1 MTLKAEIMDFR
12 AEMINTKTETQNVR
26 IASKD
31 YFLQI
36 VMMDRSVTK
45 KGMDPWHAIEQV
57 YQLEMLVRFS
67 FIRKALGRLL
77 ELETYKTP
85 GMHQII
91 LKIQEKEKALLY
103 LPLP

>member
-26 IASKD
+26 IASKH

-57 YQLEMLVRFS
+57 YQLEMLVRYS
-67 FIRKALGRLL
+67 LIREALERLL
-77 ELETYKTP
+77 GLQPRKCIKCWVWIHP
-85 GMHQII
+85 PI
-91 LKIQEKEKALLY
+91 LD
-103 LPLP
+103 